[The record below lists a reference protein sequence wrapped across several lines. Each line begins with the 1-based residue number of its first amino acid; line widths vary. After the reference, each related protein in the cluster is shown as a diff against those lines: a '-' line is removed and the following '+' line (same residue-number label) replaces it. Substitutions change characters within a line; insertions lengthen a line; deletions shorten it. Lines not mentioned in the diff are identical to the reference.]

1 MKHILTS
8 SLPAMIFAG
17 GVLLV
22 YYLYFQLW
30 LRWLI
35 RRLRKKDSKKM
46 LTSAGAIALHLI
58 AGIGI
63 ACMSYAYF
71 VEPYWPE
78 ISIVPIETDKL
89 TETTYR
95 VVQITDTHCDEK
107 VRLEKRLPDLINKL
121 KPDVIVFT
129 GDALNTRK
137 ALGLFQ
143 NTLNQLEAP
152 LGKYAVNGNWNV
164 YYSDLKLFENTGFQ
178 ELRTHAKTIEK
189 NGESIVIGGLAFEN
203 GRKSQRLFN
212 QLEAE
217 DFNLLLYHNS
227 DMMDYIATV
236 PVDLYL
242 CGHTHGGQVALPFY
256 GALITLSRHGKKFEA
271 GLYQQGETQLY
282 VNRGIGMEGGRSPKV
297 RFFARPEI
305 AVFDIGP
312 KKTVQTSNSKM

>member
-1 MKHILTS
+1 MKYILTS
-8 SLPAMIFAG
+8 SVPAMIFAG

-22 YYLYFQLW
+22 YYLYFRML
-30 LRWLI
+30 LTWLI
-35 RRLRKKDSKKM
+35 RRLRKKDTKKV
-46 LTSAGAIALHLI
+46 LTSRGAIALHII
-58 AGIGI
+58 ATFGTMCI
-63 ACMSYAYF
+63 AYALF
-71 VEPYWPE
+71 IEPYWPE
-78 ISIVPIETDKL
+78 ISMVSIETDKL
-89 TETTYR
+89 TETTFR

-107 VRLEKRLPDLINKL
+107 VRLEKRLPELINSL
-121 KPDVIVFT
+121 KPDVVVFT

-137 ALGLFQ
+137 ALPLFQ

-164 YYSDLKLFENTGFQ
+164 YYSDLKQFDNTGFQ
-178 ELRTHAKTIEK
+178 ELRTHKKTIEK

-203 GRKSQRLFN
+203 GRHSQRLFN
-212 QLEAE
+212 QLEADE
-217 DFNLLLYHNS
+217 FNLLLYHNS

-256 GALITLSRHGKKFEA
+256 GAIVTLSRHGKKFEA
-271 GLYQQGETQLY
+271 GLYRQGDTQLY
-282 VNRGIGMEGGRSPKV
+282 VNRGIGMEGGRTPRV

-312 KKTVQTSNSKM
+312 KKD